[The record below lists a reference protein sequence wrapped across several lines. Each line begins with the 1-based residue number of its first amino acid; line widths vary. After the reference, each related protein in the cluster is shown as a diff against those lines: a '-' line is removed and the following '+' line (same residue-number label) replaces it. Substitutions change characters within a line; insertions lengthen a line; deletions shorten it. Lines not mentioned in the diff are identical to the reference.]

1 MTSSVQKRSSIP
13 ESDAINPQS
22 YGNLQAS
29 SMMTKPRAM
38 GSLSAPSTFSS
49 AGSSLL
55 PASLTKPQTTEILRG
70 GRRRR
75 GIPRCNAIYGKEA
88 LEQEQE
94 YESFRQS
101 RYQELQGQSL
111 TKELQRG
118 LQLPTI

>member
-22 YGNLQAS
+22 YDNLQAS
-29 SMMTKPRAM
+29 SMMTK
-38 GSLSAPSTFSS
+38 GSMSAPSTFSS
-49 AGSSLL
+49 ACSSLL
-55 PASLTKPQTTEILRG
+55 PALPTKPQTTEILRG

-75 GIPRCNAIYGKEA
+75 GVPRCNAIYGKEA

-111 TKELQRG
+111 TEELQRG
-118 LQLPTI
+118 SRLPTI